1 LIEFSFILTGL
12 LAYVNVFELRDIPG
26 ILTFLLVDV
35 MFRRTAQRDVMKKLS
50 NRGLGVTAQVLPSS
64 WGAHAASGTGPFV
77 TVLLGPGLGAVLA

>member
-1 LIEFSFILTGL
+1 
-12 LAYVNVFELRDIPG
+12 
-26 ILTFLLVDV
+26 
-35 MFRRTAQRDVMKKLS
+35 MKKLS